1 MACAQQWPARRW
13 GAAQGRAWGARG
25 RGPWSDRPVARPG
38 RSDYGS
44 RVNAPHRE
52 ALRRGV
58 TWILLSET
66 LFAIMRL
73 ATRWGAADVPGLEI
87 GAARFL
93 GGAVVALAVSRMRG
107 VSLAIGDQRTAWLR
121 SGFGALNALA
131 VFYVL
136 GQPRIAL
143 GDVATLQATGPLF
156 VALLSAP
163 LIGERVSRRVASG
176 VMLGFVGLTVLVGP
190 AFHTSGDLALIM
202 IVGAFCYAVAM
213 LSLRRLGPHETS
225 EGIAFHLSLVAGA
238 VLLLVALPRF
248 VVPGARATEAIV
260 ASALSGG
267 LAQVAM
273 SRAYS
278 LDRAARMSAYAY
290 AGVAITY
297 ALEAAIWRR
306 VPVVH
311 QWIGAAL
318 VVVAGVIVSGI
329 GAAAG
334 ATQPGVAAVRS
345 SD

>member
-1 MACAQQWPARRW
+1 MVRSARLRSPRRRDY
-13 GAAQGRAWGARG
+13 RASVTTPYR
-25 RGPWSDRPVARPG
+25 D
-38 RSDYGS
+38 
-44 RVNAPHRE
+44 
-52 ALRRGV
+52 ALRLGV
-58 TWILLSET
+58 TWILLSEA
-66 LFAIMRL
+66 LFAFMRL

-93 GGAVVALAVSRMRG
+93 GGALVALVVSRVRG
-107 VSLAIGDQRTAWLR
+107 VSLAVGDQRTAWLR

-163 LIGERVSRRVASG
+163 LIGERVSRRVTIG
-176 VMLGFVGLTVLVGP
+176 VTIGFAGLTVLVGP
-190 AFHTSGDLALIM
+190 AFHTSGDLAMVM
-202 IVGAFCYAVAM
+202 IAGAFCYAVAM

-225 EGIAFHLSLVAGA
+225 EGIAFHLSLVAGFT
-238 VLLLVALPRF
+238 LLFASLPRF
-248 VVPGARATEAIV
+248 VVPDTRATEAIV
-260 ASALSGG
+260 ASAVCGG

-273 SRAYS
+273 SRAYA

-290 AGVAITY
+290 AGVAMTY

-318 VVVAGVIVSGI
+318 VVAAGVIVSGL
-329 GAAAG
+329 GAAG
-334 ATQPGVAAVRS
+334 RVEPGVAAVPS

>member
-1 MACAQQWPARRW
+1 VTAPRR
-13 GAAQGRAWGARG
+13 
-25 RGPWSDRPVARPG
+25 DV
-38 RSDYGS
+38 
-44 RVNAPHRE
+44 
-52 ALRRGV
+52 LRQGV
-58 TWILLSET
+58 TWILLSEA

-93 GGAVVALAVSRMRG
+93 GGALVALVVSRVRG
-107 VSLAIGDQRTAWLR
+107 VSLAVGDQRTAWLR

-163 LIGERVSRRVASG
+163 LIGERVSRRVALG
-176 VMLGFVGLTVLVGP
+176 VTIGFVGLTVLVGP
-190 AFHTSGDLALIM
+190 AFHTSGDLALVM
-202 IVGAFCYAVAM
+202 VVGAFCYAVAM

-225 EGIAFHLSLVAGA
+225 EGIAFHLSLVAGFT
-238 VLLLVALPRF
+238 LLVASLPRF
-248 VVPGARATEAIV
+248 AAPGTRATEAIV
-260 ASALSGG
+260 ASAVCGG

-273 SRAYS
+273 SRAYA

-290 AGVAITY
+290 AGVAMTY
-297 ALEAAIWRR
+297 ALEAAFWRR

-318 VVVAGVIVSGI
+318 VVAAGLVVSGI
-329 GAAAG
+329 GAAG
-334 ATQPGVAAVRS
+334 AAQPGVAAVRPT
-345 SD
+345 D